1 MDVRDDRGSGG
12 GQALRL
18 LALLV
23 VVVVVG
29 HFVLAKRQSATL
41 NNEATEAADEATR
54 LVQQGQVDE
63 AGKKFDEAIEK
74 YEKALEMNPKLE
86 EARKNL
92 AGVCY
97 DKAWRV
103 LDMKN
108 RYAEAQKLYEKAVEH
123 GCDEPALYWRLANA
137 CWGAKDNEGAL
148 KALDMHGKMHP
159 KDHRTENLRRIVKS
173 GKRPRDKEVAERY
186 KDKPEDQTSASRVN
200 R

>member
-1 MDVRDDRGSGG
+1 MNVRHERGSGG

-23 VVVVVG
+23 IVVVVG
-29 HFVLAKRQSATL
+29 HFVLARHQSAKL
-41 NNEATEAADEATR
+41 NNEATDLADEATR
-54 LVQQGQVDE
+54 LVQQRQIDE

-74 YEKALEMNPKLE
+74 YEKALAKNPKLE
-86 EARKNL
+86 EAQKNL

-108 RYAEAQKLYEKAVEH
+108 EYAESQKLYERAVEL
-123 GCDEPALYWRLANA
+123 GCDEPDLYWRLANA
-137 CWGAKDNEGAL
+137 CWGAEDDEGAM
-148 KALDMHGKMHP
+148 KALDTHGKLHP

-186 KDKPEDQTSASRVN
+186 KDAPEDQSAANRVN